1 MRTERSDLQTKLKD
15 FKMSQKREQ
24 MLETKVEALQ
34 ARFGQVCGKDL
45 DHEASIIEEGQQ
57 VKQEKR
63 RVD

>member
-34 ARFGQVCGKDL
+34 ARFG
-45 DHEASIIEEGQQ
+45 
-57 VKQEKR
+57 
-63 RVD
+63 